1 MIPAIQELTAIRDR
15 IKPAIHGGLR
25 LSSEDTA
32 ALVRQLNT
40 TIELVR
46 ETEDEKRII
55 ELALQARHVGRPRLH
70 LIRQTGAPP
79 A

>member
-1 MIPAIQELTAIRDR
+1 MITALIELTAIRDR

-25 LSSEDTA
+25 LSSEETA

-55 ELALQARHVGRPRLH
+55 QLALNARHAGKPCLRLVE
-70 LIRQTGAPP
+70 TVTAKP

>member
-1 MIPAIQELTAIRDR
+1 MITALQELTQIRDR

-32 ALVRQLNT
+32 ALVRKLNT

-55 ELALQARHVGRPRLH
+55 ELALKARHVGHPRLH
-70 LIRQTGAPP
+70 LVRETGAPP